1 VKETELWQR
10 LRQHLGAGYYQVWAA
25 EHSLAELANRT
36 VIQALGD
43 GETSKTV
50 WRAVWRALELPDRD
64 R

>member
-10 LRQHLGAGYYQVWAA
+10 LRQHLGAGYYRVWAA